1 MSVSPGRSNSCLP
14 TAVMN
19 VRPFE
24 TPDSAARRMGR
35 CWRWLKGTLTSLVT
49 IDRNIRYQQNMT
61 GRNIAILIIRPAS
74 NDLDDI
80 RPHVPNALV
89 ALQSLEPGQILEVG
103 ILG

>member
-1 MSVSPGRSNSCLP
+1 MSVSPERSNSCLP

-24 TPDSAARRMGR
+24 TLDSAARALAEGHFDV
-35 CWRWLKGTLTSLVT
+35 LVT

-89 ALQSLEPGQILEVG
+89 ALQSLKPGQILEVG